1 MLTGRESHTSLVK
14 MNFKFDKLLTAGMA
28 VALGTSALTAN
39 PVQASGATC
48 WFQMT
53 TGAQRMKAHNCR
65 VYDRINTNGHRV
77 YDVIERNGLTRTI
90 VLWDNQDVEVI
101 LNGRVYR
108 GVWGVDV
115 DRDVQVTVAGGT
127 FAFRL
132 PPHIRSSDSPTTTQV
147 TSLRPTLGQTM
158 SDTPFYWKK

>member
-1 MLTGRESHTSLVK
+1 
-14 MNFKFDKLLTAGMA
+14 
-28 VALGTSALTAN
+28 
-39 PVQASGATC
+39 
-48 WFQMT
+48 
-53 TGAQRMKAHNCR
+53 MKPHNCH

-108 GVWGVDV
+108 GTWGVDSE
-115 DRDVQVTVAGGT
+115 RDVQVTVTGGT

-132 PPHIRSSDSPTTTQV
+132 PSHIRQSDSPTTF
-147 TSLRPTLGQTM
+147 SLKNIAPRTEQAQR
-158 SDTPFYWKK
+158 

>member
-1 MLTGRESHTSLVK
+1 MKLFNAIATTGV
-14 MNFKFDKLLTAGMA
+14 
-28 VALGTSALTAN
+28 VIGTSFIAAN
-39 PVQASGATC
+39 PAEARGATC

-53 TGAQRMKAHNCR
+53 RGAQSMKPHNCR

-108 GVWGVDV
+108 GSWGVDSE
-115 DRDVQVTVAGGT
+115 RDVQVTVAGGT

-132 PPHIRSSDSPTTTQV
+132 PSHIRQTDSPTTTNV
-147 TSLRPTLGQTM
+147 AYGRPTLGQTM
-158 SDTPFYWKK
+158 SDTPFYWKR

>member
-1 MLTGRESHTSLVK
+1 MKLLNTIAAVTVIGTSLIGVTPAEAK
-14 MNFKFDKLLTAGMA
+14 
-28 VALGTSALTAN
+28 
-39 PVQASGATC
+39 GATC

-53 TGAQRMKAHNCR
+53 RGAQLMKAHDCR

-90 VLWDNQDVEVI
+90 VLWDSRDVEVI

-108 GVWGVDV
+108 GTWGVDS

-127 FAFRL
+127 FSFRL
-132 PPHIRSSDSPTTTQV
+132 PSHIRQTESPTTTHV
-147 TSLRPTLGQTM
+147 THGGPTLGQSM
-158 SDTPFYWKK
+158 SDTPFYWKR

>member
-1 MLTGRESHTSLVK
+1 M
-14 MNFKFDKLLTAGMA
+14 KLFNAIATTA
-28 VALGTSALTAN
+28 VVIGTSIIAAN
-39 PVQASGATC
+39 PAEARGATC

-53 TGAQRMKAHNCR
+53 RGAQSMKPHNCR

-101 LNGRVYR
+101 LNGRVHR
-108 GVWGVDV
+108 GSWGVDSE
-115 DRDVQVTVAGGT
+115 RDVQVTVAGGT

-132 PPHIRSSDSPTTTQV
+132 PSHIRQTDSPTTTNV
-147 TSLRPTLGQTM
+147 AYGRPTLGQTM
-158 SDTPFYWKK
+158 SDTPFYWKR